1 MDTFKKCYLY
11 LYEHNGR
18 GELIT
23 WGSKKG
29 MMNDEGNGKWSFDL
43 VGKGFDLSSGGPYG
57 CIFAAGGG
65 WNVQTCDVMIGPE
78 CYGDTAVV
86 TGEKIEN
93 TEDSNKSSLGV
104 EWTKSKGTYGVPKA
118 ISSIGNVVGKTYWP
132 GEDGKSL
139 LTTFLT
145 SDDAKKN
152 INNALKFNGKDMQTT
167 IDDTAKALGLSWEE
181 TKAIVESCKGKNPD
195 IDLSKWDPEK
205 SSLKGTSN
213 QGGNQ
218 GGNNQDGGNTTGNT
232 TGGSTGGT
240 TYGGSSG
247 GTSTGSV
254 TSGEDTTVYFII
266 GGVMIAAIGV
276 FFLARKRRQY

>member
-1 MDTFKKCYLY
+1 MFKKIASIAIAAMLIGSTAAIAATAAENEEAVAAAEDSVVAAADDSSVGAEEGSETTGADTKIYFDATKTGWNMDTFKKCYLY

-167 IDDTAKALGLSWEE
+167 IDDTAKALGKVSEGLLLW
-181 TKAIVESCKGKNPD
+181 
-195 IDLSKWDPEK
+195 
-205 SSLKGTSN
+205 
-213 QGGNQ
+213 
-218 GGNNQDGGNTTGNT
+218 
-232 TGGSTGGT
+232 
-240 TYGGSSG
+240 
-247 GTSTGSV
+247 
-254 TSGEDTTVYFII
+254 
-266 GGVMIAAIGV
+266 
-276 FFLARKRRQY
+276 